1 MSYYKDTIQTY
12 FLMKNK
18 KEWYNSI
25 FYLWGKSLW
34 VKWHDRW
41 AEDPGE
47 LWAEVSGARQR
58 KDHPN
63 MCPGMG
69 ASS

>member
-18 KEWYNSI
+18 KAWNNSI

-41 AEDPGE
+41 
-47 LWAEVSGARQR
+47 
-58 KDHPN
+58 
-63 MCPGMG
+63 
-69 ASS
+69 